1 MTDADA
7 VYASWTNVNT
17 DPVSV
22 FTGDTLPSLPVSLPS
37 ASSLIDSI
45 GSAVGRVADIGFG
58 IQNVALKNQSQAQ
71 DLQLKQLMA
80 NLGFKTAAIQ
90 AQSQAQVAQI
100 NAQAQ
105 VAQAQRA
112 ATGGGGVS
120 LPMLALAGF
129 GLYLAT
135 KK

>member
-1 MTDADA
+1 MGEDAF
-7 VYASWTNVNT
+7 ASWNNVNN

-22 FTGDTLPSLPVSLPS
+22 FTGDTLPSAPVSYFPA

-45 GSAVGRVADIGFG
+45 TSTVGKVADIGFG
-58 IQNVALKNQSQAQ
+58 IQNVSLKNQAQAQ
-71 DLQLKQLMA
+71 DLQLKQLMGQ
-80 NLGFKTAAIQ
+80 LGFKTAAIQ
-90 AQSQAQVAQI
+90 AQSAAQVAQI

-112 ATGGGGVS
+112 ATGGGGISPV
-120 LPMLALAGF
+120 MLAVFGF

>member
-1 MTDADA
+1 MNDDIYPDWNYTA
-7 VYASWTNVNT
+7 T
-17 DPVSV
+17 DPIGG
-22 FTGDTLPSLPVSLPS
+22 FTGTSLPDVPSSWPSVSGL
-37 ASSLIDSI
+37 LDTV
-45 GSAVGRVADIGFG
+45 GSAVGKVADYGFG
-58 IQNVALKNQSQAQ
+58 IQKLTLQNQAQAQ
-71 DLQLKQLMA
+71 DLQLKTLMS

-112 ATGGGGVS
+112 AAGGTS
-120 LPMLALAGF
+120 SISPMFLALM
-129 GLYLAT
+129 GLGLFLAV